1 MGLRSLGWLVKE
13 LARRARRRLWD
24 CVPDRVVLARR
35 YRQTFGRPLNLRDPR
50 TFNEKLCWLMLYYR
64 PPLVTAVA
72 DKYAVRSYVAERA
85 GPGILNEL
93 YGVWDRAEDID
104 FDALPDAFVLKV
116 NWGWRMNIFCRRK
129 ADLDVP
135 GTRAR
140 LAEWLRRSYYWTTR
154 EWCYKNIK
162 PRIIC
167 ERLLIDSTLITPTE
181 YGFHCFAGEPRFV
194 RASRD
199 RATQLT
205 TDTFD
210 LKWQTTPFSVNRPD
224 CGRVVARPG
233 NFDEMVECA
242 RRLSADWPFVR
253 VDLYEVDGR
262 TVFSELTLYPAAG
275 MSHFIPEEYDRYW
288 GDALQLPRSEWG
300 WRGG

>member
-1 MGLRSLGWLVKE
+1 MGPRSLGWLVKE
-13 LARRARRRLWD
+13 LARRVRRRLQD
-24 CVPDRVVLARR
+24 YVPDRVVLARR
-35 YRQTFGRPLNLRDPR
+35 YQRTFGRTLNLRNPQ
-50 TFNEKLCWLMLYYR
+50 TFNEKLYWLMLYYR
-64 PPLVTAVA
+64 PPLVTTVA
-72 DKYAVRSYVAERA
+72 DKYAVRSYVAERVD
-85 GPGILNEL
+85 PGILNEL
-93 YGVWDRAEDID
+93 YGVWDHASDID

-116 NWGWRMNIFCRRK
+116 NWGWRMNILCPKK

-140 LAEWLRRSYYWTTR
+140 LTEWMRRSHYWTTR

-181 YGFHCFAGEPRFV
+181 YAFHCFAGEPRFI

-199 RATQLT
+199 RVTQLT

-210 LKWQTTPFSVNRPD
+210 LKWQATPFSVNRPD
-224 CGRVVARPG
+224 CGRVVSRPS

-242 RRLSADWPFVR
+242 RRLSAGWPFAR
-253 VDLYEVDGR
+253 PDFYEVDGR

-275 MSHFIPEEYDRYW
+275 GSRFIPPEYDRHW
-288 GDALQLPRSEWG
+288 GDALQLPRPEW
-300 WRGG
+300 